1 MILSKKFFFVI
12 FFFCFFV
19 GKSCFALFSLKNLK
33 AVHFFE
39 LEAKKVLVKPEKKQL
54 IHRLLSKKEKV
65 DPLRFYCKEL
75 TDNCYQRLKFLAHK
89 DEELSLA
96 GSVVKG
102 TEEDQKNGYVFEFTE
117 NSKDSLDFS
126 KLQKK
131 LSQEHNHLKLKTEQ
145 LRQNPQLV
153 EQFFSELKYFFSQ
166 EELEVLRV
174 KIQNNDFLVIDEDLL
189 PSSVRSRVGKYT
201 SYLGPNCFE
210 ATLAFQDEN
219 FSRSYL
225 YNVKNEPEYHGLMIN
240 NDELL
245 LVLRK
250 HFFEID
256 PEKTALRYGDVI
268 LFVDYGEALSEED
281 FQYSWIKH
289 TAVFLLNYY
298 TFSKGSKSADS
309 PYTVKTL
316 KEEWELWASRFNL
329 LKIKVFRKL
338 PHDSLGLKQK
348 KLVDWMY

>member
-1 MILSKKFFFVI
+1 MILSKKKIFAI
-12 FFFCFFV
+12 FFFCFFL
-19 GKSCFALFSLKNLK
+19 SEFSFAIFSLKELK
-33 AVHFFE
+33 LDHFFE
-39 LEAKKVLVKPEKKQL
+39 LEAEKILVKPEKKL
-54 IHRLLSKKEKV
+54 LSNRLLSKKEKV

-75 TDNCYQRLKFLAHK
+75 TDSCYQNLKFLARK
-89 DEELSLA
+89 DQELSLA
-96 GSVVKG
+96 NSVTKVA
-102 TEEDQKNGYVFEFTE
+102 EDNKKNRYVFEFTE
-117 NSKDSLDFS
+117 NSKDFLDFS

-131 LSQEHNHLKLKTEQ
+131 LSQEHYQLKLKTEE
-145 LRQNPQLV
+145 LRQNPQLE
-153 EQFFSELKYFFSQ
+153 EQFFSELKYFFTD
-166 EELEVLRV
+166 EELAVLRV
-174 KIQNNDFLVIDEDLL
+174 KIQNKDFLLIDEDLL

-225 YNVKNEPEYHGLMIN
+225 YNVKNEPEHHGLMIN
-240 NDELL
+240 NDELFL
-245 LVLRK
+245 LLKK

-256 PEKTALRYGDVI
+256 PKETSLRYGDVI
-268 LFVDYGEALSEED
+268 LFADYGEALSEDD

-316 KEEWELWASRFNL
+316 KEEWKLWSSRFNL

-338 PHDSLGLKQK
+338 PHDDLRIKQK